1 MIHSLKI
8 SLVAAALAFSSGC
21 TTTSRCQLFSSHFW
35 IANWQDEIPT
45 NIVLETYA
53 VDGRFEKAVEQPIQ
67 YSGSIVINDA
77 GKRFLLIVP
86 KGDDNFSLAI
96 NREYEIV
103 IDNSVEYRVS
113 KIVSSDRPNLGC
125 PLESAVVNTCT
136 VTGSGR
142 ISFDQSCR

>member
-1 MIHSLKI
+1 MEKTTRRNFAKGLGLSGLF
-8 SLVAAALAFSSGC
+8 LAGVAGYKEAKE
-21 TTTSRCQLFSSHFW
+21 R
-35 IANWQDEIPT
+35 IVYKQDEIPT

-86 KGDDNFSLAI
+86 KGDNNFSLAI

>member
-1 MIHSLKI
+1 M
-8 SLVAAALAFSSGC
+8 AAALAFSSGC

-35 IANWQDEIPT
+35 IANWKDKIPT
-45 NIVLETYA
+45 DIVLKTYA
-53 VDGRFEKAVEQPIQ
+53 VDGRFEKSVGQPIQ
-67 YSGSIVINDA
+67 YSGSIVSNDS

-86 KGDDNFSLAI
+86 TGDDNFALTI
-96 NREYEIV
+96 NHEYQII

-125 PLESAVVNTCT
+125 PFESAVVNTCT
-136 VTGSGR
+136 VTSSGP